1 MAFTPIDQVR
11 LEIGDNDP
19 VMPNLTDEE
28 IQYFLDKN
36 EGSVRK
42 ASLDAAKTILFK
54 IASFANEVVDV
65 LEYRGSDY
73 FRQYKEAL
81 MLYIKNPEYGA
92 VSKAMGYFGGISISD
107 IHANIS
113 NPDNNYVSAEKSIP
127 VGFDAINLNNTSPFT
142 EDNISRSNSP
152 FNI

>member
-1 MAFTPIDQVR
+1 MAFTTIQQVR

-19 VMPNLTDEE
+19 VMPVLNDEE

-81 MLYIKNPEYGA
+81 VMYIKNPEFGA
-92 VSKAMGYFGGISISD
+92 VSRAMGYFGGVSISD
-107 IHANIS
+107 IQKNIS
-113 NPDNNYVSAEKSIP
+113 TVDNNIVHVEKSIP
-127 VGFDAINLNNTSPFT
+127 VGFDAINLNNTSPFSP
-142 EDNISRSNSP
+142 DNQPTSNNP
-152 FNI
+152 FGL

>member
-1 MAFTPIDQVR
+1 MAFTTIQKVR

-19 VMPNLTDEE
+19 VMPTLTDEE
-28 IQYFLDKN
+28 IQYFLEKN
-36 EGSVRK
+36 GDSVRK

-81 MLYIKNPEYGA
+81 VMYIKNPEFGS
-92 VSKAMGYFGGISISD
+92 VSRAMGHFGGISNSEIQ
-107 IHANIS
+107 ANML
-113 NPDNNYVSAEKSIP
+113 NPDNNYVKVDKSVP
-127 VGFDAINLNNTSPFT
+127 VGYDAINLNNTSPFS
-142 EDNISRSNSP
+142 EDNLPRSNNP
-152 FNI
+152 FGF